1 MHGFSHM
8 LASSLVHGVIYG
20 AIYKLMRH
28 LTLPEV
34 IGMAAVVLVG
44 VYLWMHQSRPSRG
57 STGTRGDRPDE

>member
-8 LASSLVHGVIYG
+8 LTSGLVHGVIYG
-20 AIYKLMRH
+20 VIYKLMRH

-44 VYLWMHQSRPSRG
+44 VYLW
-57 STGTRGDRPDE
+57 TRTTRAPAKKYRREDRR

>member
-1 MHGFSHM
+1 MHGFTHM

-20 AIYKLMRH
+20 VIYKLMRH

-44 VYLWMHQSRPSRG
+44 VYLWMRRKPAKQHRNRE
-57 STGTRGDRPDE
+57 DRR